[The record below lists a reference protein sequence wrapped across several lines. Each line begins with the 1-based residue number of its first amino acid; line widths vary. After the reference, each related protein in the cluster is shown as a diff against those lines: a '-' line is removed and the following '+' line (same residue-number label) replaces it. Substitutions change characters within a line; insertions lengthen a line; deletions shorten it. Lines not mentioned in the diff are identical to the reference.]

1 MKSIV
6 FDSGPIIS
14 LAMNNLLW
22 LLDPLKQK
30 FKGEFFI
37 PEAVKAEIIDRPLT
51 TKIFEFEA
59 LQVESLIRQETIKII
74 SSSEIERLANHLGTL
89 ANSAFVAMG
98 NPIKIV
104 QYGEMQALA
113 TAINLDSDAIVIDE
127 RITRLM
133 IENPRIV
140 AEIMRNKL
148 HTHIQINMQNIDEF
162 QQHTRRIRVIRSV
175 ELVTIAFEQ
184 GMLQKY
190 LPERQDGRRMLLDSI
205 LWGVKLKGCSVSPSE
220 IERIMKLEKV

>member
-190 LPERQDGRRMLLDSI
+190 LPERQDGRRNETGESLANCLA
-205 LWGVKLKGCSVSPSE
+205 
-220 IERIMKLEKV
+220 

>member
-104 QYGEMQALA
+104 QYGEMQAL
-113 TAINLDSDAIVIDE
+113 
-127 RITRLM
+127 
-133 IENPRIV
+133 
-140 AEIMRNKL
+140 
-148 HTHIQINMQNIDEF
+148 
-162 QQHTRRIRVIRSV
+162 
-175 ELVTIAFEQ
+175 
-184 GMLQKY
+184 
-190 LPERQDGRRMLLDSI
+190 
-205 LWGVKLKGCSVSPSE
+205 
-220 IERIMKLEKV
+220 